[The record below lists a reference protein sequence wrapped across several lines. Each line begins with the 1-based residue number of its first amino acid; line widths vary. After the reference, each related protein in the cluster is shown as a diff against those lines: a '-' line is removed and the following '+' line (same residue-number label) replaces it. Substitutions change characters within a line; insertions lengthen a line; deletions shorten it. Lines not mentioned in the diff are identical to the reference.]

1 MSHVTPSVASTPTGV
16 WLADDERPRQEPFEI
31 EQDAMGQWLLRLQ
44 DGTVHERVVPVRA
57 FPIASP
63 RSGIAILSRE
73 GREILWIDQL
83 DSVPEP
89 QRSRVEQALQGRE
102 FLPEIL
108 CLLGVSSFA
117 TPSVWRVKTSRGDT
131 ELVLKGE
138 EDIRRLTANTLI
150 VSDAHG
156 VQYLIRHLAG
166 MDRHSRK
173 LLDRFL

>member
-1 MSHVTPSVASTPTGV
+1 MSDVTQATTSTGQGV
-16 WLADDERPRQEPFEI
+16 SLAGDEQPRQESFEI
-31 EQDAMGQWLLRLQ
+31 EQDAMGQWLLRLR

-63 RSGIAILSRE
+63 RDGIAIMSRE
-73 GREILWIDQL
+73 GREILWIDRL
-83 DSVPEP
+83 DDVPEP
-89 QRSRVEQALQGRE
+89 QRSRVELALQGRE

-108 CLLGVSSFA
+108 CLTGVSSYA

-150 VSDAHG
+150 LSDAHG

>member
-1 MSHVTPSVASTPTGV
+1 MSHATDVTASALKGGQ
-16 WLADDERPRQEPFEI
+16 LADGEQPGLEPFELQ
-31 EQDAMGQWLLRLQ
+31 QDAMGQWVLRLH
-44 DGTVHERVVPVRA
+44 DGTVHDRVVT
-57 FPIASP
+57 
-63 RSGIAILSRE
+63 
-73 GREILWIDQL
+73 
-83 DSVPEP
+83 VPEP
-89 QRSRVEQALQGRE
+89 QRTSVELALQGRE

>member
-1 MSHVTPSVASTPTGV
+1 MSQVTHPAAIAPQGV
-16 WLADDERPRQEPFEI
+16 RLADDERPRQEPFDL
-31 EQDAMGQWLLRLQ
+31 EQDAMGQWWLRLR
-44 DGTVHERVVPVRA
+44 DGTVHERVVTVRA

-63 RSGIAILSRE
+63 RDGIAILSRE
-73 GREILWIDQL
+73 GREILWIDRL
-83 DSVPEP
+83 DAVPEP
-89 QRSRVEQALQGRE
+89 QRSRVELALQGRE

-108 CLLGVSSFA
+108 ALVGVSSFA

>member
-1 MSHVTPSVASTPTGV
+1 MSQVNDAAVPTLLGTPG
-16 WLADDERPRQEPFEI
+16 ADHPESRLEPFAL
-31 EQDAMGQWLLRLQ
+31 EQDAMGQWVLRLQ
-44 DGTVHERVVPVRA
+44 DGLVYERVVPVRA

-63 RSGIAILSRE
+63 REGIAIMSRE

>member
-1 MSHVTPSVASTPTGV
+1 MSLSDQTTESTLQGV
-16 WLADDERPRQEPFEI
+16 QLSDDERPRQEPFDI
-31 EQDAMGQWLLRLQ
+31 EQDAMGQWILRLQ

-57 FPIASP
+57 FPIAAP
-63 RSGIAILSRE
+63 REGISILSRE
-73 GREILWIDQL
+73 GREIVWVDRL
-83 DSVPEP
+83 DALPQP
-89 QRSRVEQALQGRE
+89 QRSRVEAALQGRE

-108 CLLGVSSFA
+108 RLEGVSSFA

-138 EDIRRLTANTLI
+138 EDIRRLSANTLI

-156 VQYLIRHLAG
+156 VQFLIRHLAG

>member
-1 MSHVTPSVASTPTGV
+1 MSHLTRPVAATPQGV
-16 WLADDERPRQEPFEI
+16 LLADDERPRQEPFDI
-31 EQDAMGQWLLRLQ
+31 EQDSMGQWLLRLQ

-57 FPIASP
+57 FPIATP
-63 RSGIAILSRE
+63 REGIAILSRE
-73 GREILWIDQL
+73 GREILWIDRL
-83 DSVPEP
+83 DDLPEP
-89 QRSRVEQALQGRE
+89 QRSLVEQALQGRE

-108 CLLGVSSFA
+108 CLYGVSSFS

-138 EDIRRLTANTLI
+138 EDIRRLSANTLI

>member
-1 MSHVTPSVASTPTGV
+1 MSQVNDAAVPTLLGAPG
-16 WLADDERPRQEPFEI
+16 ADHPGSRLEPFAL
-31 EQDAMGQWLLRLQ
+31 EQDAMGQWVLQLQ
-44 DGTVHERVVPVRA
+44 DGTVHERVVLVRA

-63 RSGIAILSRE
+63 REGIAIMSRE

-83 DSVPEP
+83 DAVPEP
-89 QRSRVEQALQGRE
+89 QRASVELALQGRE

-108 CLLGVSSFA
+108 CLTSVSSFA

>member
-1 MSHVTPSVASTPTGV
+1 MSHTESRAAPNPLGV
-16 WLADDERPRQEPFEI
+16 LLAEDERPRQEPFDI
-31 EQDAMGQWLLRLQ
+31 EQDAMGQWVLRLQ

-63 RSGIAILSRE
+63 RDGIAILSRE
-73 GREILWIDQL
+73 GREILWIDRL
-83 DSVPEP
+83 DTLPQP
-89 QRSRVEQALQGRE
+89 QRSRVELALQGRE

-108 CLLGVSSFA
+108 CLYGVSSFA

>member
-1 MSHVTPSVASTPTGV
+1 MSHPSIDNQVTPQGV
-16 WLADDERPRQEPFEI
+16 LLADDERPRQEPFDI
-31 EQDAMGQWLLRLQ
+31 EQDAMGHWVLRLQ

-57 FPIASP
+57 FPIAAP
-63 RSGIAILSRE
+63 REGIAIMSRE
-73 GREILWIDQL
+73 GRELLWMDRL
-83 DSVPEP
+83 DDVPEP
-89 QRSRVEQALQGRE
+89 QRSRVELALQGRE

-108 CLLGVSSFA
+108 CLYGVSSFA
-117 TPSVWRVKTSRGDT
+117 TPSVWRVKTNRGDT

-138 EDIRRLTANTLI
+138 EDIRRLTSNTLI

>member
-1 MSHVTPSVASTPTGV
+1 MNPSETKVMTTTPGEL
-16 WLADDERPRQEPFEI
+16 LAAAERARQEPFEI
-31 EQDAMGQWLLRLQ
+31 EQDAWGHWSLRLQ

-57 FPIASP
+57 FPIAAP
-63 RSGIAILSRE
+63 REGISILSRE
-73 GREILWIDQL
+73 GREILWVDHL
-83 DSVPEP
+83 DALPEP
-89 QRSRVEQALQGRE
+89 QRSRVELALQGRE

-108 CLLGVSSFA
+108 CLHGVSSFA

-138 EDIRRLTANTLI
+138 EDIRRLTSNTLI

>member
-1 MSHVTPSVASTPTGV
+1 MSHGNDVTLTTQLGIPRAGE
-16 WLADDERPRQEPFEI
+16 ARPCLEPFELQ
-31 EQDAMGQWLLRLQ
+31 QDAMGQWVLQLQ

-63 RSGIAILSRE
+63 REGIAIMSRE

-83 DSVPEP
+83 DAVPEP
-89 QRSRVEQALQGRE
+89 QRASVELALQGRE

-108 CLLGVSSFA
+108 CLTSVSSFA

>member
-1 MSHVTPSVASTPTGV
+1 MSHVTRPVAVTPQGV
-16 WLADDERPRQEPFEI
+16 LLADDERPRQEPFDI
-31 EQDAMGQWLLRLQ
+31 EQDSMGQWLLRLQ

-57 FPIASP
+57 FPIATP
-63 RSGIAILSRE
+63 REGIAILSRE
-73 GREILWIDQL
+73 GREILWIDRL
-83 DSVPEP
+83 DDLPEP
-89 QRSRVEQALQGRE
+89 QRSLVEQALQGRE

-108 CLLGVSSFA
+108 CLYGVSSFA

-138 EDIRRLTANTLI
+138 EDIRRLSANTLI

-173 LLDRFL
+173 FLDRFL

>member
-1 MSHVTPSVASTPTGV
+1 MSYLSSADLVTPPGV
-16 WLADDERPRQEPFEI
+16 VLADDERPRQEPFDI
-31 EQDAMGQWLLRLQ
+31 EQDAMGQWVLRLQ

-57 FPIASP
+57 FPIAAP
-63 RSGIAILSRE
+63 REGIAIMSRE
-73 GREILWIDQL
+73 GRELLWMDRL
-83 DSVPEP
+83 DEVPEP

-108 CLLGVSSFA
+108 CLYGVSSFA

-138 EDIRRLTANTLI
+138 EDIRRLTSNTLI

>member
-1 MSHVTPSVASTPTGV
+1 MSHATDVTASALKGGQ
-16 WLADDERPRQEPFEI
+16 LADGEQPGLEPFELQ
-31 EQDAMGQWLLRLQ
+31 QDAMGQWVLRLHV
-44 DGTVHERVVPVRA
+44 GTVHDRVVPVRA

-63 RSGIAILSRE
+63 REGIAIMSRE

-83 DSVPEP
+83 DTVPEP
-89 QRSRVEQALQGRE
+89 QRTSVELALQGRE

>member
-1 MSHVTPSVASTPTGV
+1 MSHGNDVTLTTQLGTPRAGD
-16 WLADDERPRQEPFEI
+16 ARPCLEPFELQ
-31 EQDAMGQWLLRLQ
+31 QDAMGQWVLQLQ

-63 RSGIAILSRE
+63 REGIAIMSRE

-83 DSVPEP
+83 DAVPEP
-89 QRSRVEQALQGRE
+89 QRASVELALQGRE

-108 CLLGVSSFA
+108 CLTSVSSFA

>member
-1 MSHVTPSVASTPTGV
+1 MSHGNDVTLATKPGTPR
-16 WLADDERPRQEPFEI
+16 ADEARPCLEPFELQ
-31 EQDAMGQWLLRLQ
+31 QDAMGQWVLQLQ

-63 RSGIAILSRE
+63 REGIAIMSQE

-83 DSVPEP
+83 DAVPEP
-89 QRSRVEQALQGRE
+89 QRASVELALQGRE

-108 CLLGVSSFA
+108 CLTSVSSFA

>member
-1 MSHVTPSVASTPTGV
+1 MSHVTRPVAVTPQGV
-16 WLADDERPRQEPFEI
+16 LLADDERPRQEPFDI
-31 EQDAMGQWLLRLQ
+31 EQDSMGQWLLRLQ

-57 FPIASP
+57 FPIATP
-63 RSGIAILSRE
+63 REGIAILSRE
-73 GREILWIDQL
+73 GREILWIDRL
-83 DSVPEP
+83 DDLPEP
-89 QRSRVEQALQGRE
+89 QRSLVEQALQGRE

-108 CLLGVSSFA
+108 CLYGVSSFA

-138 EDIRRLTANTLI
+138 EDIRRLSANTLI

>member
-1 MSHVTPSVASTPTGV
+1 MKPAQSPTVQAPPGV
-16 WLADDERPRQEPFEI
+16 WLSEDERARQEPFEI
-31 EQDAMGQWLLRLQ
+31 EQDALGHWVLRLQ

-57 FPIASP
+57 FPIAAP
-63 RSGIAILSRE
+63 REGISILSRE
-73 GREILWIDQL
+73 GREILWVDQL
-83 DSVPEP
+83 DALPEP
-89 QRSRVEQALQGRE
+89 QRSRGEAALQGRE
-102 FLPEIL
+102 VLPEIL
-108 CLLGVSSFA
+108 WLYGVSSFA
-117 TPSVWRVKTSRGDT
+117 TPSVWRIKTSRGDT

-138 EDIRRLTANTLI
+138 EDIRRLSANTLI

>member
-1 MSHVTPSVASTPTGV
+1 MSHPSIDNPVTPQGV
-16 WLADDERPRQEPFEI
+16 LLADDERPRQEPFDI
-31 EQDAMGQWLLRLQ
+31 EQDAMGHWVLRLQ

-57 FPIASP
+57 FPIAAP
-63 RSGIAILSRE
+63 REGIAIMSRE
-73 GREILWIDQL
+73 GRELLWMDRL
-83 DSVPEP
+83 DDVPEP
-89 QRSRVEQALQGRE
+89 QRSRVELALQGRE

-108 CLLGVSSFA
+108 CLYGVSSFA
-117 TPSVWRVKTSRGDT
+117 TPSVWRVKTNRGDT

-138 EDIRRLTANTLI
+138 EDIRRLTSNTLI

>member
-1 MSHVTPSVASTPTGV
+1 MSQTTMTSQLSPLGV
-16 WLADDERPRQEPFEI
+16 QLSADERARQEPFEI
-31 EQDAMGQWLLRLQ
+31 EQDALGHWNLTLQ
-44 DGTVHERVVPVRA
+44 DGTVHARVVPVRA

-63 RSGIAILSRE
+63 REGISILGRD
-73 GREILWIDQL
+73 GRELLWVDRL
-83 DSVPEP
+83 DALPEP
-89 QRSRVEQALQGRE
+89 QRSRVETALQGRE

-108 CLLGVSSFA
+108 CLYGVSSFA
-117 TPSVWRVKTSRGDT
+117 TPSVWRVKTTRGDS

-138 EDIRRLTANTLI
+138 EDIRRLNANTLI

-166 MDRHSRK
+166 MDRQSRK

>member
-1 MSHVTPSVASTPTGV
+1 MSHATRTTEFPSSQVL
-16 WLADDERPRQEPFEI
+16 LADDERPRQEPFDI
-31 EQDAMGQWLLRLQ
+31 EQDPMGHWLLRLQ
-44 DGTVHERVVPVRA
+44 DGTVHERVVAVRA
-57 FPIASP
+57 FPIATP
-63 RSGIAILSRE
+63 REGIAILSRE
-73 GREILWIDQL
+73 GREILWIDRL
-83 DSVPEP
+83 DGVPEP
-89 QRSRVEQALQGRE
+89 QRSRVEKALQGRE

-108 CLLGVSSFA
+108 CLYGVSSFA

>member
-1 MSHVTPSVASTPTGV
+1 MSQSTHHTTLTAPEV
-16 WLADDERPRQEPFEI
+16 RLAEDERARQEPFEI
-31 EQDAMGQWLLRLQ
+31 EQDAWGSWNLRLQ

-57 FPIASP
+57 FPIAAP
-63 RSGIAILSRE
+63 RNGISILSRD
-73 GREILWIDQL
+73 GRELLWVDRL
-83 DSVPEP
+83 DALPEP
-89 QRSRVEQALQGRE
+89 QRSRVESALQGRE

-108 CLLGVSSFA
+108 SLHGVSSFA

-138 EDIRRLTANTLI
+138 EDIRRLSANTLI